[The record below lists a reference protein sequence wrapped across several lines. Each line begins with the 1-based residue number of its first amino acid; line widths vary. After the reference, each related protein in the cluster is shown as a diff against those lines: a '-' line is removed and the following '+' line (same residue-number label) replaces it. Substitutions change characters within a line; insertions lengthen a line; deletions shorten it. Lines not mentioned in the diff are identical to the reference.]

1 METVEINGFL
11 IDEFNQHGLEAGK
24 TQGICPLCSSSRKPE
39 NRKAKCASY
48 DWERGLGTCHN
59 CDSTFQ
65 LHTYK
70 RKGKSTREYVK
81 PDTTGYVVSEKIIN
95 WFAER
100 GISEQTLS
108 ELKVREGKE
117 YMPQTGKLENAI
129 QFNYYMG
136 MDLINIK
143 YRDGRK
149 NFKLYKGAE
158 KIFYN
163 INSVVNHDWCVIVEG
178 EMDVLALHEAGIK
191 NVISVPNG
199 ATLNSNNLDYLDNC
213 IDYLDDKE
221 KIILAVDADEPGQ
234 ALRNEFIRRLG
245 AEVCYLVDFEGDK
258 DANDYLLKHG
268 KEKLCDVINKA
279 TQVPLEGV
287 STLRDLENDLLD
299 FVHNGFKPGY
309 QVGLPNFDKIFS
321 TYTSQFIT
329 VTGIPSSGKS
339 DFVDQMCVGY
349 NRNYGW
355 KTAFASPENKPNY
368 LHAHKLIRKTWEG
381 MPTKD
386 DVGTSKWKQVTDHVN
401 DNYFFI
407 DMDRYTLDEVLK
419 KGGEL
424 VKRKGIKCLVID
436 PYNKVRD
443 VNCKTEDVNR
453 YTMEYLTKIE
463 VFAKKYDV
471 LVFIV
476 AHPTK
481 MYKDKDGQIE
491 EPTMYNIK
499 GGGEWYDASYH
510 GILVHRDYEAKTVK
524 AKVLKVK
531 FQNLGENGAEAHFT
545 WEPKS
550 GSYIPL
556 ATKSGNAP
564 TEFWIDINIK
574 GRINRS
580 PEPFHSTDVWKQI
593 YKYYKYYYDKHRKS
607 I

>member
-81 PDTTGYVVSEKIIN
+81 PDKTGHVASEKIIN

-100 GISEQTLS
+100 GISQDTLQ

-436 PYNKVRD
+436 QYNKVRD

-510 GILVHRDYEAKTVK
+510 GILVHRDYDAKTVK

-556 ATKSGNAP
+556 ATDMAADEAMP
-564 TEFWIDINIK
+564 WE
-574 GRINRS
+574 
-580 PEPFHSTDVWKQI
+580 
-593 YKYYKYYYDKHRKS
+593 
-607 I
+607 

>member
-59 CDSTFQ
+59 CDSSFQ

-81 PDTTGYVVSEKIIN
+81 PDFDGHVASEKIIN

-108 ELKVREGKE
+108 ELKVRESKE
-117 YMPQTGKLENAI
+117 FMPQTGKLENAI

-245 AEVCYLVDFEGDK
+245 AEVCYLVDFEGNK

-556 ATKSGNAP
+556 AA
-564 TEFWIDINIK
+564 DIAEDDAM
-574 GRINRS
+574 
-580 PEPFHSTDVWKQI
+580 PWE
-593 YKYYKYYYDKHRKS
+593 
-607 I
+607 